1 MLKWNNSKIGRYK
14 IINTQKEKFI
24 VDTFRSTPKILLF
37 ATSPDIV
44 KFKMFKISANN
55 NAFNKN
61 KSKASIGTLT
71 VVLITQPF
79 VTFIYNLGKQLF
91 INYSVNESSFFKVSL
106 FILSVILSIGVYI
119 FISKIDEY
127 RLKKIG
133 GIQITDYSHELMIK
147 TNGKKNYSI
156 ISFLVLLIILLF
168 IYLKSQDGSEAVIL
182 CLVSLITFGFM
193 IISRYIA
200 QSNYKELKYKIREI
214 GTSDKK

>member
-1 MLKWNNSKIGRYK
+1 MLKWNDSKIGRYK
-14 IINTQKEKFI
+14 IINNQKEKFI
-24 VDTFRSTPKILLF
+24 VDTFRSTPKVLLF

-44 KFKMFKISANN
+44 KFKMFKISSNN

-61 KSKASIGTLT
+61 KRKASIGILA

-91 INYSVNESSFFKVSL
+91 INYSINENLIFKVSL

-133 GIQITDYSHELMIK
+133 NIQITDYSHDLVIK

-156 ISFLVLLIILLF
+156 ISFLVLLIILAF
-168 IYLKSQDGSEAVIL
+168 IYLKSQDGNEAIIL
-182 CLVSLITFGFM
+182 CIVSLITFGFM

-200 QSNYKELKYKIREI
+200 QSNYKELNYEIREVDI
-214 GTSDKK
+214 SDEK

>member
-91 INYSVNESSFFKVSL
+91 INYSVNESSFFKV
-106 FILSVILSIGVYI
+106 
-119 FISKIDEY
+119 
-127 RLKKIG
+127 
-133 GIQITDYSHELMIK
+133 
-147 TNGKKNYSI
+147 
-156 ISFLVLLIILLF
+156 
-168 IYLKSQDGSEAVIL
+168 
-182 CLVSLITFGFM
+182 
-193 IISRYIA
+193 
-200 QSNYKELKYKIREI
+200 
-214 GTSDKK
+214 